1 MKILLSPAKL
11 MRNLPNENTTEPSFQ
26 VQAIHLAKVLAKWPV
41 QHYVQRMGLSKD
53 KAKETQ
59 ALMKNW
65 LVELGN
71 ASPTPAIFAYIGE
84 AFKALDAMTLDSEA
98 QLYLNEH
105 VYILSGLYGT
115 LNANDG
121 VLPYRLEMA
130 QKLAI
135 TKNQQSLYAFWRP
148 QVEAFLTSHL
158 DANEPILNL
167 ASSEYSDLIQDQKL
181 VNRMLTPIFKENK
194 GGKLQS
200 VSVFSKQ
207 ARGTMARWCAIEK
220 ISAPQQI
227 KDFKLMG
234 YAFQADLSDEKNYL
248 FVRT

>member
-1 MKILLSPAKL
+1 
-11 MRNLPNENTTEPSFQ
+11 
-26 VQAIHLAKVLAKWPV
+26 
-41 QHYVQRMGLSKD
+41 MGLSKD

-105 VYILSGLYGT
+105 VYILSGLYG
-115 LNANDG
+115 LLSANDG

-181 VNRMLTPIFKENK
+181 VNRMLTPVFKENK

-220 ISAPQQI
+220 ISEPQQI

-234 YAFQADLSDEKNYL
+234 YAFQAELSDDKNYF